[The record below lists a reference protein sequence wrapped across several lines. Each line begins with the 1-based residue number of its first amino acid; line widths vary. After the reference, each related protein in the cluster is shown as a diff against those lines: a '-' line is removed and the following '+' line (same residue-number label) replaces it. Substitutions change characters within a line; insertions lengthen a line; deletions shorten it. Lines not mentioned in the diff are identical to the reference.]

1 MEKLEATIRDRQNLI
16 LRGADPITKR
26 GFAQVPVVIL
36 QHKELSDTAKLVYAM
51 MLYYAWHKNYCFPGQ
66 ARLAK
71 DLGVTSRTIIRAIKN
86 LEENNI
92 LETRKRGLGKTNIYI
107 LWITPKGNFKT

>member
-1 MEKLEATIRDRQNLI
+1 MT
-16 LRGADPITKR
+16 LRGADPITKG

-36 QHKELSDTAKLVYAM
+36 QHRELSDTAKLVYAM

-71 DLGVTSRTIIRAIKN
+71 DLGVTPRTIIRREGRALTSDMLLK
-86 LEENNI
+86 EM
-92 LETRKRGLGKTNIYI
+92 RRGD
-107 LWITPKGNFKT
+107 W

>member
-1 MEKLEATIRDRQNLI
+1 MT
-16 LRGADPITKR
+16 LRGADPITKG

-36 QHKELSDTAKLVYAM
+36 QHRELSDTAKLVYAM

-71 DLGVTSRTIIRAIKN
+71 DLV
-86 LEENNI
+86 LLHE
-92 LETRKRGLGKTNIYI
+92 LLLGGREGPLLLTC
-107 LWITPKGNFKT
+107 F

>member
-1 MEKLEATIRDRQNLI
+1 MDKIGNTIKERQNLI

-36 QHKELSDTAKLVYAM
+36 QHRKLSDTAKLVYAM
-51 MLYYAWHKNYCFPGQ
+51 MLSYAWHKNYCFPGQ
-66 ARLAK
+66 AKLAN
-71 DLGVTSRTIIRAIKN
+71 DLGVTPRTIIRAIRN

-92 LETRKRGLGKTNIYI
+92 LETKKRGLGKTNIYI
-107 LWITPKGNFKT
+107 LWITPKKDLKK

>member
-1 MEKLEATIRDRQNLI
+1 MEKLGVTIRDRQNLI

-71 DLGVTSRTIIRAIKN
+71 DLGVTSRTIIRAIRN
-86 LEENNI
+86 LEESNI